1 MESSFLAYA
10 DKKRKGSIM
19 DCEEAVYSND
29 YYDFIQEY
37 ILESGAAPENSCIQK
52 LDENYGVIYVP
63 REGNPPLSIKNYSFN
78 AIPGCYAPMDESA
91 LEVSGILRLQN
102 QPTLGLKGQGVLIGF
117 LDSGIDYESQVF
129 RNSDGSTRIAAIW
142 DQTDRSGTPP
152 QGFLYG
158 TEYQD
163 EKINRALNCE
173 NPKDVVPV
181 TDEDGH
187 GTYMASVA
195 AGSDIPEKNFSG
207 AAPYSKIAMVK
218 LKPAKEYLREFY
230 FINPDATAYQEN
242 DIMAGVKYLS
252 LLAQERHMPL
262 VICVGLGTDL
272 GSHTGIGPLSTMLN
286 FMALQKQHA
295 VVIAA
300 GNEGNSRHHFLG
312 ELEEQETISNVEIN
326 VGSGVQGFYV
336 EMWAQAPQRFLV
348 DIISPTGERMPS
360 EYILSGGREYSFLF
374 EDTKVSVDYRILGIL
389 DGSQVIYIRFEKPTQ
404 GLWNIRVYQEGQ
416 IGHSFHM
423 WLPLEEFLTGEVFF
437 VRSNPDTTI
446 TVPSAAVVPMTVGA
460 YDVRDNSIYLRSGR
474 GFAADGTIKPN
485 FVAPGV
491 EVFGAA
497 PGDMFVTRSG
507 TSAASAVTTG
517 AVALMM
523 EWGIVRGNYSAISGV
538 DIKNMLIRSAERDPK
553 RTYPDR
559 AYGWG
564 RLNLYRAFEE
574 IRIR

>member
-1 MESSFLAYA
+1 MESSFSAYA
-10 DKKRKGSIM
+10 DKKRKDSNM

-29 YYDFIQEY
+29 YYDFIMEY
-37 ILESGAAPENSCIQK
+37 ILEPRGTPVNSCVQK
-52 LDENYGVIYVP
+52 LDENYDIIYIP
-63 REGNPPLSIKNYSFN
+63 REGNPPLNIKNYSYN
-78 AIPGCYAPMDESA
+78 AIPACYAPMDESA

-152 QGFLYG
+152 GGFIYG
-158 TEYQD
+158 SEYQD

-173 NPKDVVPV
+173 NPREVVPV
-181 TDEDGH
+181 TDEEGH
-187 GTYMASVA
+187 GTYVASVA
-195 AGSDIPEKNFSG
+195 AGSEIPEKNFSG
-207 AAPYSKIAMVK
+207 AAPYAKIAMVK
-218 LKPAKEYLREFY
+218 LKPAKEYLRDFY

-272 GSHTGIGPLSTMLN
+272 GGHTGTSPLSTMLN
-286 FMALQKQHA
+286 FAALQREQA

-300 GNEGNSRHHFLG
+300 GNEGNSRHHYLG
-312 ELEEQETISNVEIN
+312 ELAEDETVQNVEIN
-326 VGSGVQGFYV
+326 VGAGVQGFYV

-389 DGSQVIYIRFEKPTQ
+389 DGSQVIYIRFSKPTQ
-404 GLWNIRVYQEGQ
+404 GLWNIRVYQEGE
-416 IGHSFHM
+416 IGKFFHM

-446 TVPSAAVVPMTVGA
+446 TVPSGAVVPMSVGA

-474 GFAADGTIKPN
+474 GFAANGTIKPN

-497 PGDMFVTRSG
+497 PRDMFVTRSG
-507 TSAASAVTTG
+507 TSAASAVTAG

-523 EWGIVRGNYSAISGV
+523 EWGIVRGNYSAISGI

-553 RTYPDR
+553 RVYPDR

-564 RLNLYRAFEE
+564 RLNLYRTFEE

>member
-10 DKKRKGSIM
+10 DKKRKGSNM

-37 ILESGAAPENSCIQK
+37 ILESGEAPENSCIQK

-129 RNSDGSTRIAAIW
+129 RNSDGSTRIVAIW

-152 QGFLYG
+152 EGFLYG
-158 TEYQD
+158 TEYKD

-173 NPKDVVPV
+173 KPKDVVPV

-272 GSHTGIGPLSTMLN
+272 GSHTGISPLSTMLN

-312 ELEEQETISNVEIN
+312 ELKEEETISNVEIN

-507 TSAASAVTTG
+507 TSAASAVTAG

>member
-1 MESSFLAYA
+1 MEFSSFAYA
-10 DKKRKGSIM
+10 DKKGKGSNM
-19 DCEEAVYSND
+19 ECEEAVYSND
-29 YYDFIQEY
+29 YYDFIMEY
-37 ILESGAAPENSCIQK
+37 ILETRSEPGNSCVQK
-52 LDENYGVIYVP
+52 LDENFDILYLP
-63 REGNPPLSIKNYSFN
+63 REGNPPLSIKNYSYN
-78 AIPGCYAPMDESA
+78 AIPALYAPMDESA

-102 QPTLGLKGQGVLIGF
+102 QPTLGLKGQGVMIGF

-152 QGFLYG
+152 GGFIYG
-158 TEYQD
+158 SEYRD
-163 EKINRALNCE
+163 EQINRALNCE
-173 NPKDVVPV
+173 KPKEVVPV

-195 AGSDIPEKNFSG
+195 AGSEIPEKNFSG
-207 AAPYSKIAMVK
+207 AAPYARIAMVK

-242 DIMAGVKYLS
+242 DIMAGVRYLS
-252 LLAQERHMPL
+252 LLAKERRMPL

-272 GSHTGIGPLSTMLN
+272 GGHTGTSPLSTMLN
-286 FMALQKQHA
+286 FAALQKEQA

-312 ELEEQETISNVEIN
+312 ELAENETVKNVEID
-326 VGSGVQGFYV
+326 VGANVQGFYV
-336 EMWAQAPQRFLV
+336 EMWAQVPQRFLV

-389 DGSQVIYIRFEKPTQ
+389 DGSQVVYIRFSKPTQ
-404 GLWNIRVYQEGQ
+404 GLWNIRVYQEGE
-416 IGHSFHM
+416 IGKFFHM

-446 TVPSAAVVPMTVGA
+446 TVPSGAVVPMAVGA

-474 GFAADGTIKPN
+474 GFAANGTIKPN

-497 PGDMFVTRSG
+497 PGDMFVTRNG
-507 TSAASAVTTG
+507 TSAASAVTAG

-523 EWGIVRGNYSAISGV
+523 EWGIVRGNYSAISGI
-538 DIKNMLIRSAERDPK
+538 DIKNMLIRSAERDPR

>member
-1 MESSFLAYA
+1 MEFSSFAYA
-10 DKKRKGSIM
+10 DKKGKGSNM
-19 DCEEAVYSND
+19 ECEEAVYSND
-29 YYDFIQEY
+29 YYDFIMEY
-37 ILESGAAPENSCIQK
+37 ILETRSELGNSCVQK
-52 LDENYGVIYVP
+52 LDENFDILYLP
-63 REGNPPLSIKNYSFN
+63 REGNPPLSIKNYSYN
-78 AIPGCYAPMDESA
+78 AIPALYAPMDESA

-102 QPTLGLKGQGVLIGF
+102 QPTLGLKGQGVMIGF

-152 QGFLYG
+152 GGFIYG
-158 TEYQD
+158 SEYRD
-163 EKINRALNCE
+163 EQINRALNCE
-173 NPKDVVPV
+173 KPKEVVPV

-195 AGSDIPEKNFSG
+195 AGSEIPEKNFSG
-207 AAPYSKIAMVK
+207 AAPYARIAMVK

-242 DIMAGVKYLS
+242 DIMAGVRYLS
-252 LLAQERHMPL
+252 LLAKERRMPL

-272 GSHTGIGPLSTMLN
+272 GGHTGTSPLSTMLN
-286 FMALQKQHA
+286 FAALQKEQA

-312 ELEEQETISNVEIN
+312 ELAENETVKNVEID
-326 VGSGVQGFYV
+326 VGANVQGFYV
-336 EMWAQAPQRFLV
+336 EMWAQVPQRFLV

-389 DGSQVIYIRFEKPTQ
+389 DGSQVIYIRFSKPTQ
-404 GLWNIRVYQEGQ
+404 GLWNIRVYQEGE
-416 IGHSFHM
+416 IGKFFHM

-446 TVPSAAVVPMTVGA
+446 TVPSGAVVPMTVGA
-460 YDVRDNSIYLRSGR
+460 YDVRDNSTYLRSGR
-474 GFAADGTIKPN
+474 GFAANGTIKPN

-497 PGDMFVTRSG
+497 PGDMFVTRNG
-507 TSAASAVTTG
+507 TSAASAVTAG

-523 EWGIVRGNYSAISGV
+523 EWGIVRGNYSAISGI
-538 DIKNMLIRSAERDPK
+538 DIKNMLIRSAERDPR